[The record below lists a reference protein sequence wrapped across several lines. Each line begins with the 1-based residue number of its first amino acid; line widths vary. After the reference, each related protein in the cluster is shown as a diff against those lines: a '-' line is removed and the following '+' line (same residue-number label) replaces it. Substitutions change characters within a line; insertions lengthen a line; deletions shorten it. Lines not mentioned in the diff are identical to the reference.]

1 MSRIK
6 GAQACYAWPASTL
19 QPWKLTAHIMRGNL
33 KKGVN
38 LQTRTKVNQIVR
50 SSVTPEKWVVKS
62 ERGEIECFQVVHAT
76 NAYSSALEPSLRG
89 LIIPTPHMCDKVI
102 PPVTFTGSRALKNS
116 YGVLLPNGGLFTMN
130 HRGVSGAPVL
140 FGGSNPGQQAFEKW
154 LRGHPERSTDD
165 DLVGFESVKEA
176 VRDFA
181 ESQLIGW
188 TAASKTERYDH
199 SWSGI
204 IALVSTYFVH
214 LRGEM

>member
-1 MSRIK
+1 
-6 GAQACYAWPASTL
+6 
-19 QPWKLTAHIMRGNL
+19 
-33 KKGVN
+33 
-38 LQTRTKVNQIVR
+38 
-50 SSVTPEKWVVKS
+50 
-62 ERGEIECFQVVHAT
+62 
-76 NAYSSALEPSLRG
+76 
-89 LIIPTPHMCDKVI
+89 
-102 PPVTFTGSRALKNS
+102 
-116 YGVLLPNGGLFTMN
+116 MN